1 MMMSAVR
8 PGTPR
13 EAWQHLLAGNGRFI
27 SGTLAH
33 PRQDVDHRD
42 ALADGQRPFAALFG
56 CADSR
61 LSAEII
67 FDLGLGDLFVVRNAG
82 QTISQSVIGSLEYA
96 VSVLGVNL
104 ILVLAHDDCGAVRA
118 AIDSRKPD
126 STPLPVN
133 IRSITDAIQ
142 PAIDRVL
149 LANATNDVNQIAIDD
164 VGKEHLRDTISELL
178 SHSELSGD
186 AVANGSLG
194 IVGATYNLREGHVI
208 PSIVFGDI
216 D

>member
-1 MMMSAVR
+1 MSAQR
-8 PGTPR
+8 PETPR
-13 EAWQHLLAGNGRFI
+13 DAWHELVAGNGRFI

-82 QTISQSVIGSLEYA
+82 QTISQSVVGSLEYA
-96 VSVLGVNL
+96 VSVLGVSL

-126 STPLPVN
+126 ATPLPVN
-133 IRSITDAIQ
+133 ILSITDAIQ

-149 LANATNDVNQIAIDD
+149 LANATSDVSEIAVDA
-164 VGKEHLRDTISELL
+164 VGEEHLRDTIAELL
-178 SHSELSGD
+178 SQSELVGD

-194 IVGATYNLREGHVI
+194 IVGATYNLRKGHVI

>member
-1 MMMSAVR
+1 
-8 PGTPR
+8 
-13 EAWQHLLAGNGRFI
+13 
-27 SGTLAH
+27 
-33 PRQDVDHRD
+33 
-42 ALADGQRPFAALFG
+42 
-56 CADSR
+56 
-61 LSAEII
+61 
-67 FDLGLGDLFVVRNAG
+67 LGDLFVVRNAG
-82 QTISQSVIGSLEYA
+82 QTISQSAVGSLEYA
-96 VSVLGVNL
+96 VSVLGVSL

-126 STPLPVN
+126 ATPLPVN

-149 LANATNDVNQIAIDD
+149 LANATSDVNEIAVDA
-164 VGKEHLRDTISELL
+164 VGEEHLRDTIAELL
-178 SHSELSGD
+178 SQSELVGD

>member
-1 MMMSAVR
+1 LISTHRAE
-8 PGTPR
+8 TPK
-13 EAWQHLLAGNGRFI
+13 EAWEQLLAGNTRFI
-27 SGTLAH
+27 AGQPAH

-42 ALADGQRPFAALFG
+42 DLAAGQKPFATLFG

-82 QTISQSVIGSLEYA
+82 QTISQSVVGSLEYA
-96 VSVLGVNL
+96 VSSLGVQL
-104 ILVLAHDDCGAVRA
+104 ILILAHDDCGAIRIA
-118 AIDSRKPD
+118 MDSRLD
-126 STPLPVN
+126 GARPLPPN
-133 IRSITDAIQ
+133 IRAITDAIQ
-142 PAIDRVL
+142 PAIERVL
-149 LANATNDVNQIAIDD
+149 SANATSDVRDIFIDD
-164 VGKEHLRDTISELL
+164 VGAEHLRDTIAELL
-178 SHSELSGD
+178 SQSELVGD

-208 PSIVFGDI
+208 PSIVFGDM

>member
-1 MMMSAVR
+1 MISTHRAE
-8 PGTPR
+8 TPK
-13 EAWQHLLAGNGRFI
+13 EAWEQLLAGNTRFI
-27 SGTLAH
+27 AGQPAH

-42 ALADGQRPFAALFG
+42 DLAAGQKPFATLFG

-82 QTISQSVIGSLEYA
+82 QTISQSVVGSLEYA
-96 VSVLGVNL
+96 VSNLGVHL
-104 ILVLAHDDCGAVRA
+104 ILVLAHDDCGAVRIA
-118 AIDSRKPD
+118 MDSRLD
-126 STPLPVN
+126 DASPLPPN
-133 IRSITDAIQ
+133 IRAITDAIQ

-149 LANATNDVNQIAIDD
+149 LTNSTSNVSEIFIDD
-164 VGKEHLRDTISELL
+164 VGAEHLRDTIAELLAQSELV
-178 SHSELSGD
+178 GD
-186 AVANGSLG
+186 AVADGSLG

-208 PSIVFGDI
+208 PSIVFGDM

>member
-1 MMMSAVR
+1 MNSAHR
-8 PGTPR
+8 AETPR
-13 EAWQHLLAGNGRFI
+13 EAWEQLILGNKRFI
-27 SGTLAH
+27 SGEPAH

-42 ALADGQRPFAALFG
+42 ELAAGQRPFATLFG
-56 CADSR
+56 CSDSR

-82 QTISQSVIGSLEYA
+82 QTISQSVVGSLEYA
-96 VSVLGVNL
+96 VSNLGVHL
-104 ILVLAHDDCGAVRA
+104 ILVLAHDDCGAVRIA
-118 AIDSRKPD
+118 MDSRLD
-126 STPLPVN
+126 EAQPLPSN
-133 IRSITDAIQ
+133 IRAITDAIQ

-149 LANATNDVNQIAIDD
+149 LANATSDINEIFIDD

-178 SHSELSGD
+178 SQSELVGD

-194 IVGATYNLREGHVI
+194 IVGATYNLREGRVT

>member
-1 MMMSAVR
+1 MISTHRAE
-8 PGTPR
+8 TPK
-13 EAWQHLLAGNGRFI
+13 EAWEQLLAGNTRFI
-27 SGTLAH
+27 AGQPAH

-42 ALADGQRPFAALFG
+42 DLAAGQKPFATLFG

-82 QTISQSVIGSLEYA
+82 QTISQSVVGSLEYA
-96 VSVLGVNL
+96 VSSLGVHL
-104 ILVLAHDDCGAVRA
+104 ILILAHDDCGAIRIA
-118 AIDSRKPD
+118 MDSRLD
-126 STPLPVN
+126 GARPLPPN
-133 IRSITDAIQ
+133 IRAITDAIQ
-142 PAIDRVL
+142 PAIERVL
-149 LANATNDVNQIAIDD
+149 SANATSDVRDIFIDD
-164 VGKEHLRDTISELL
+164 VGAEHLRDTIAELL
-178 SHSELSGD
+178 SQSELVGD

-208 PSIVFGDI
+208 PSIVFGDM

>member
-1 MMMSAVR
+1 MISTHRAE
-8 PGTPR
+8 TPK
-13 EAWQHLLAGNGRFI
+13 EAWEQLLAGNTRFI
-27 SGTLAH
+27 AGQPAH

-42 ALADGQRPFAALFG
+42 DLAAGQKPFATLFG

-82 QTISQSVIGSLEYA
+82 QTISQSVVGSLEYA
-96 VSVLGVNL
+96 VSSLGVQL
-104 ILVLAHDDCGAVRA
+104 ILILAHDDCGAIRIA
-118 AIDSRKPD
+118 MDSRLD
-126 STPLPVN
+126 GARPLPPN
-133 IRSITDAIQ
+133 IRAITDAIQ
-142 PAIDRVL
+142 PAIERVL
-149 LANATNDVNQIAIDD
+149 SANATSDVRDIFIDD
-164 VGKEHLRDTISELL
+164 VGAEHLRDTIAELL
-178 SHSELSGD
+178 SQSELVGD

-208 PSIVFGDI
+208 PSIVFGDM

>member
-1 MMMSAVR
+1 
-8 PGTPR
+8 
-13 EAWQHLLAGNGRFI
+13 
-27 SGTLAH
+27 
-33 PRQDVDHRD
+33 
-42 ALADGQRPFAALFG
+42 
-56 CADSR
+56 
-61 LSAEII
+61 
-67 FDLGLGDLFVVRNAG
+67 
-82 QTISQSVIGSLEYA
+82 
-96 VSVLGVNL
+96 VSL

-126 STPLPVN
+126 ATPLPVN

-149 LANATNDVNQIAIDD
+149 LANATDDVDQIAVEA
-164 VGKEHLRDTISELL
+164 VGKEHLRDTIAELL
-178 SHSELSGD
+178 SQSEIVGD
-186 AVANGSLG
+186 AIANGSLG